1 MKRKSN
7 KVTNK
12 TLKKEINYIYNLV
25 ANNKIA
31 MNIIGDS
38 FYNYLIMKGE
48 LESFKKH
55 MEEKSNESNGESSKG
70 DGEIPRESI

>member
-38 FYNYLIMKGE
+38 FYNYLIMKGQILILIFFLQIAE
-48 LESFKKH
+48 QPILLIFH
-55 MEEKSNESNGESSKG
+55 
-70 DGEIPRESI
+70 R